1 MKRYLIILMAA
12 LLALTVPAQTR
23 RTASKPKATART
35 QSRKS
40 AATKRKTTA
49 AKKPAARK
57 TTRNKTKGK
66 NNNVAK
72 YSTSEIR
79 GLESKKSK
87 LQKEIRQQEQKLR
100 ANQADVKKR
109 LNQLL

>member
-1 MKRYLIILMAA
+1 MKRYLTILMAA

-40 AATKRKTTA
+40 AATKGKTAAARKT
-49 AKKPAARK
+49 AARK
-57 TTRNKTKGK
+57 TTRKKTKSK
-66 NNNVAK
+66 SNNVAK

-87 LQKEIRQQEQKLR
+87 LQRR
-100 ANQADVKKR
+100 YGSRNRNCVPTR
-109 LNQLL
+109 RM